1 MPYPRSTVLVAMLL
15 GIACRTGGP
24 ASPPAVPAARAAAVE
39 GQFSAAVR
47 WVRASAEHRAVFL
60 EVYRWATA
68 HVEREAAT
76 LEPGT
81 WGVVVDADET
91 VIDNTLYQV
100 EREREGLPFSPE
112 SWRAWTQRREA
123 VPLPGALAF
132 LSRVRALG
140 GRIAVVTNRR
150 EAECPDTEAVFRAH
164 GLAWDVMLCRPDQG
178 PGDKTGRLRA
188 VERGTTGADLPPL
201 EIVAIVGDNIQD
213 FPGAT
218 QAIRDESDA
227 AFAEFG
233 GRFFMLPNPMYGS
246 WE

>member
-47 WVRASAEHRAVFL
+47 WARASAEHRAVFL

-76 LEPGT
+76 REPGT

-132 LSRVRALG
+132 LSRVRVLG

-150 EAECPDTEAVFRAH
+150 EAECPDTEAVFREH
-164 GLAWDVMLCRPDQG
+164 GLPYDVMLCRPDDG
-178 PGDKTGRLRA
+178 PGDKSPRLSSI
-188 VERGTTGADLPPL
+188 VEGTTPAGLRPL
-201 EIVAIVGDNIQD
+201 ELVAVVGDNIDD
-213 FPGAT
+213 FPGLS
-218 QAIRDESDA
+218 QAIRERDDA